1 MYGLLDRD
9 LKFILE
15 AISKYPEIEEVI
27 IFGSRAIGNYKKG
40 SDIDLA
46 LKGEKVSGKV
56 VRRLSDDLE
65 EEYPLPYFFD
75 IVSYNDISDEN
86 FKQHIDNVGNSIW
99 KKRLY
104 LLNQQWDLSDT
115 LCCAKPP
122 RESVL

>member
-1 MYGLLDRD
+1 MHGLLDRD

-27 IFGSRAIGNYKKG
+27 IFGSRAMGNYKKG

-46 LKGEKVSGKV
+46 LKGEKVTRKV

-75 IVSYNDISDEN
+75 IVSYNDISDEE
-86 FKQHIDNVGNSIW
+86 FKHHIDNVGNSIW
-99 KKRLY
+99 EKKT
-104 LLNQQWDLSDT
+104 LLI
-115 LCCAKPP
+115 
-122 RESVL
+122 

>member
-1 MYGLLDRD
+1 MHGLLDRD

-27 IFGSRAIGNYKKG
+27 IIGSRAMGNYKKG

-46 LKGEKVSGKV
+46 LKGEKVNQRV

-75 IVSYNDISDEN
+75 IVSYNDIVDED
-86 FKQHIDNVGNSIW
+86 FKYHIDNEGSSIW
-99 KKRLY
+99 RKK
-104 LLNQQWDLSDT
+104 T
-115 LCCAKPP
+115 
-122 RESVL
+122 VFT